1 MIRDLSVEMNFIYRQ
16 LSISTYGFV
25 KTPNVG
31 AFDHTYAA
39 LVKNGDN
46 SIQCL
51 DFYYY
56 ITDSS
61 YNARIT
67 VEWEKDSTR
76 QPITELKATLNNKWQ
91 HCRYSYNRPS
101 SSSYHVTAAGTETFP
116 EGYVADETG
125 ASSAT
130 DSTSTT
136 PATTSSA
143 TDSTSTAP
151 ATTSSATD
159 STSTAPATT
168 SSATDSTSTVP
179 ATTSSATDS
188 TSTAPATTSSA
199 TDSTSTAPA
208 TTSSATDSTSTA
220 PETTSTT
227 SDITNTISDTTST
240 TTDKYALV
248 PFDSEATS
256 KTVGMAARPTIRSG
270 NQTREQCLL
279 YYYYMT
285 FDNDTSDR
293 QIQVVIDDDI
303 PSLKRVVDTVSRQ
316 NMINN
321 GWQYR
326 EVTINSSTDSY
337 KLSFTFNINKTNQ
350 TTNPSNRIFYFA
362 LDNIELYDNDCSCNI
377 KNPTTTTTTTPVPPS
392 EPNLGLI
399 LGLSLGLGI
408 PALLGVVGGAV
419 YYTKKKPSGDRYLPR
434 DTYRDISRTQT
445 NEVNDDDDL
454 KMSHF

>member
-1 MIRDLSVEMNFIYRQ
+1 MNSIYYKSFRLVLLVLFCPCFCLTSLYHCNFDAQTSDDCLFQKTLDAPTLIRATAQ
-16 LSISTYGFV
+16 LQDETSIQTLPDSISIRTYGFV

-168 SSATDSTSTVP
+168 
-179 ATTSSATDS
+179 
-188 TSTAPATTSSA
+188 
-199 TDSTSTAPA
+199 
-208 TTSSATDSTSTA
+208 
-220 PETTSTT
+220 
-227 SDITNTISDTTST
+227 
-240 TTDKYALV
+240 
-248 PFDSEATS
+248 
-256 KTVGMAARPTIRSG
+256 
-270 NQTREQCLL
+270 
-279 YYYYMT
+279 
-285 FDNDTSDR
+285 
-293 QIQVVIDDDI
+293 
-303 PSLKRVVDTVSRQ
+303 
-316 NMINN
+316 
-321 GWQYR
+321 
-326 EVTINSSTDSY
+326 
-337 KLSFTFNINKTNQ
+337 
-350 TTNPSNRIFYFA
+350 
-362 LDNIELYDNDCSCNI
+362 
-377 KNPTTTTTTTPVPPS
+377 
-392 EPNLGLI
+392 
-399 LGLSLGLGI
+399 
-408 PALLGVVGGAV
+408 
-419 YYTKKKPSGDRYLPR
+419 
-434 DTYRDISRTQT
+434 
-445 NEVNDDDDL
+445 
-454 KMSHF
+454 

>member
-136 PATTSSA
+136 
-143 TDSTSTAP
+143 
-151 ATTSSATD
+151 
-159 STSTAPATT
+159 
-168 SSATDSTSTVP
+168 
-179 ATTSSATDS
+179 
-188 TSTAPATTSSA
+188 PATTSSA

>member
-1 MIRDLSVEMNFIYRQ
+1 
-16 LSISTYGFV
+16 
-25 KTPNVG
+25 
-31 AFDHTYAA
+31 
-39 LVKNGDN
+39 
-46 SIQCL
+46 
-51 DFYYY
+51 
-56 ITDSS
+56 
-61 YNARIT
+61 
-67 VEWEKDSTR
+67 
-76 QPITELKATLNNKWQ
+76 
-91 HCRYSYNRPS
+91 
-101 SSSYHVTAAGTETFP
+101 
-116 EGYVADETG
+116 
-125 ASSAT
+125 
-130 DSTSTT
+130 
-136 PATTSSA
+136 
-143 TDSTSTAP
+143 
-151 ATTSSATD
+151 
-159 STSTAPATT
+159 
-168 SSATDSTSTVP
+168 
-179 ATTSSATDS
+179 
-188 TSTAPATTSSA
+188 
-199 TDSTSTAPA
+199 
-208 TTSSATDSTSTA
+208 
-220 PETTSTT
+220 
-227 SDITNTISDTTST
+227 
-240 TTDKYALV
+240 KYALV

-293 QIQVVIDDDI
+293 QIQVFIDDNTQ
-303 PSLKRVVDTVSRQ
+303 SLKRIVDTVSRQ
-316 NMINN
+316 NMTNN

-326 EVTINSSTDSY
+326 EVTINSPTNSY

-362 LDNIELYDNDCSCNI
+362 LDNIELYDNDCLCNI
-377 KNPTTTTTTTPVPPS
+377 KNPSTTPVPPS